1 MGDTCYNIKQN
12 IEWSVDDRT
21 NELIFDQ
28 RPEYSKI
35 VSHRIA
41 WRRAFKELK
50 KNPASV
56 ETLRQA
62 EAWGSSRNKQ
72 GHWLK
77 HSEQKKDFQGDAC
90 PHRGS

>member
-1 MGDTCYNIKQN
+1 MCYNIKQN

-21 NELIFDQ
+21 NERIFDQ

-41 WRRAFKELK
+41 WRRAFKDLK
-50 KNPASV
+50 KTASV

-62 EAWGSSRNKQ
+62 EVGGVQ
-72 GHWLK
+72 GISK
-77 HSEQKKDFQGDAC
+77 ATG
-90 PHRGS
+90 